1 MKLQERQPLTDRQRN
16 TLREEHDRDFGGRCR
31 RPVKCGLINGKAS
44 DAETRE
50 KDRPNTATASR
61 AFAIEAAAGSSVLLA
76 RSAGV
81 HVDFH
86 ADRHFHD
93 LRSFP
98 SHSGSP
104 KVLSATSRGAKP
116 RAASCT
122 AQAWNRS
129 ANTANCR
136 IALAN
141 FPLGQITFAPS
152 QAPRLSPQQS
162 QQSAAGARVQLLRI
176 QRSVLVGIRC
186 VEALLHH
193 GQIFLERESAIVIG
207 IGGGEFFRR

>member
-1 MKLQERQPLTDRQRN
+1 MRVS
-16 TLREEHDRDFGGRCR
+16 
-31 RPVKCGLINGKAS
+31 RPVPSERKAVCRLAIAVAAAVGRACS
-44 DAETRE
+44 HEGMGSSSNRAEE
-50 KDRPNTATASR
+50 SGGGPNAATASI

-116 RAASCT
+116 RAASGT
-122 AQAWNRS
+122 AQAWNRN
-129 ANTANCR
+129 ANTASCR

-141 FPLGQITFAPS
+141 FPLGQIAFAPS
-152 QAPRLSPQQS
+152 QAARFSPQQF
-162 QQSAAGARVQLLRI
+162 QQSAAGARIQLLRI

-193 GQIFLERESAIVIG
+193 GQILFERESAVVIG
-207 IGGGEFFRR
+207 IGGGEFFCR

>member
-1 MKLQERQPLTDRQRN
+1 MSGALLDRYRRRTLGKPNEPLRTPKHCRGFDGICHRSR
-16 TLREEHDRDFGGRCR
+16 GR
-31 RPVKCGLINGKAS
+31 
-44 DAETRE
+44 
-50 KDRPNTATASR
+50 
-61 AFAIEAAAGSSVLLA
+61 SSGLLA

-98 SHSGSP
+98 GHSGSP
-104 KVLSATSRGAKP
+104 QVLSATSRRAKP
-116 RAASCT
+116 RAASST
-122 AQAWNRS
+122 AQVWNQT

-136 IALAN
+136 ATRVQ
-141 FPLGQITFAPS
+141 FTLGQAAFAPS
-152 QAPRLSPQQS
+152 QARLRSTQQPQQC
-162 QQSAAGARVQLLRI
+162 AAGARVQLLRI
-176 QRSVLVGIRC
+176 QRSILVGIRG

-193 GQIFLERESAIVIG
+193 GKIFVERQRAVVIG